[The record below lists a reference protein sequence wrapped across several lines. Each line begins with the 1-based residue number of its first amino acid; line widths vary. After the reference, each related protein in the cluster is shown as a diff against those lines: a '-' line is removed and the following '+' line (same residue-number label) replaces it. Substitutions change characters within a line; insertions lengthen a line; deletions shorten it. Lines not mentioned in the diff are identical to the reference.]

1 MSDEGDASG
10 GRTERAPRTARA
22 VRAARAVGARA
33 VRAAGVRSSGPG
45 RVGLDGPTP
54 ADGIEPSVDG
64 AAPDVKVERRSIP
77 EATVARL
84 ALYLRVLTAL
94 AEQGTVTV
102 SSEELAAVAGVNSA
116 KLRKDLSYLGSYG
129 TRGVGYDVA
138 VLVERISRGLGLTRH
153 RAVALVGIGNL
164 GHALAGYAGFAS
176 RGFRIAALLDADPAR
191 VGEPINGLVVQHIDA
206 LDEVVRVENVSIGVI
221 ATPAQ
226 AAQEVCDRLVAA
238 GVTSVL
244 NFAPAV
250 LAVPPN
256 VDVRKV
262 DLAVELQ
269 ILSFH
274 EERKALGLPAASRF
288 ASGLEGFG

>member
-1 MSDEGDASG
+1 MTDEPDTVG
-10 GRTERAPRTARA
+10 GRPERTPRAARA
-22 VRAARAVGARA
+22 VRAAARAVGARA
-33 VRAAGVRSSGPG
+33 ARAAGVRPAG
-45 RVGLDGPTP
+45 RGTASAEPTP
-54 ADGIEPSVDG
+54 VDHDGVDGSVDDR
-64 AAPDVKVERRSIP
+64 AEPRSIP

-138 VLVERISRGLGLTRH
+138 LLVERISRGLGLTTH

-176 RGFRIAALLDADPAR
+176 RGFRIAALFDADTAR
-191 VGEPINGLVVQHIDA
+191 VGERIAGLTVRHIDELEA
-206 LDEVVRVENVSIGVI
+206 TVRAEGVSIGVI
-221 ATPAQ
+221 ATPAH
-226 AAQEVCDRLVAA
+226 AAQDVCDRLVAA
-238 GVTSVL
+238 GVTSIL

-250 LAVPPN
+250 LAVPEN

-274 EERKALGLPAASRF
+274 EQRKALGLASPRF
-288 ASGLEGFG
+288 ATGLEGFG